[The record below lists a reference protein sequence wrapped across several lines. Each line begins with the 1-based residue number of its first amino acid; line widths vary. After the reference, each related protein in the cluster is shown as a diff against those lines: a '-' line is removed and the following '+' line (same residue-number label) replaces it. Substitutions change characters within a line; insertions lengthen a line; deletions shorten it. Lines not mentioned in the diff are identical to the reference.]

1 MSMPT
6 SGSAG
11 IRCRGVTLR
20 LAKRFAVTGRVLFNG
35 SRNRRIMWKRKHST
49 QQAKVDIG
57 NDQLLA
63 STLHA
68 IPGQPIYRRAREKTK
83 AMKTI
88 LDACCGSRMFWF
100 DKADPRALFVDKRRE
115 IWPIDKGT
123 PGTIGRSPIV
133 VDPDILSDFSALPFE
148 DCSFPLVVFDPPHIQ
163 RTEARG
169 LLTRKYG
176 ILAGDWR
183 SMIQH
188 GFSECFRV
196 LIPCGT
202 LVFKWSESQVLVS
215 EILDLTS
222 ERPLFGH
229 KSGKQ
234 SGTHWI
240 VFQKNQDARAGQGEC
255 PGTAYNS
262 ASPKAAQITM
272 ELNL

>member
-1 MSMPT
+1 
-6 SGSAG
+6 
-11 IRCRGVTLR
+11 
-20 LAKRFAVTGRVLFNG
+20 
-35 SRNRRIMWKRKHST
+35 
-49 QQAKVDIG
+49 
-57 NDQLLA
+57 
-63 STLHA
+63 
-68 IPGQPIYRRAREKTK
+68 
-83 AMKTI
+83 MKTI

-115 IWPIDKGT
+115 TWTIDKGT

-169 LLTRKYG
+169 LFTRKYG
-176 ILAGDWR
+176 VLAGDWR
-183 SMIQH
+183 RMIRH

-196 LIPCGT
+196 LMPCGT
-202 LVFKWSESQVLVS
+202 LVFKWSESEVLVS

-240 VFQKNQDARAGQGEC
+240 VFQKNQDARSTRGAPRKRQTTGK
-255 PGTAYNS
+255 AR
-262 ASPKAAQITM
+262 KAACQCRV
-272 ELNL
+272 L